1 MPEVKP
7 NFARDWVEFNDPAK
21 PEELYKCDLTWLTS
35 YWTCIYGS
43 GCCGIDADKP
53 DAGCCSDGAYYSDE
67 DDEKRTL
74 EVAKRLTRD
83 MWQYFDE
90 AQPKKA
96 KGKMQISE
104 VGLDKDRKTKKI
116 DDSCIF
122 LNRKGYTAPGFTGD
136 FGCVLHHLAQKEDIH
151 FVETKPDVCW
161 QLPIRRSF
169 EQREF
174 GEQEITVNVI
184 GEYERLAWGD
194 GGAEFDWDEDDEKRT
209 LEVAKRLTRD
219 MGQYFDEAQPKKA
232 KGKMQISEVGLDKD
246 RKTKKIDDSCI
257 FLNRKGYTAP
267 GFTGDFG
274 CVLHHLAQKE
284 DIHFV
289 ETKPDVCWQ
298 LPIRRSFEQREFGEQ
313 EITVNVI
320 GEYERLAWGDGGAE
334 FDWYCTS
341 NTEAHVGREPV
352 YLSNKVELTALM
364 GEPAYAVLK
373 MHCDNRIEAIA
384 AARKEQKK
392 RELPLF
398 VIHPATLAAGK

>member
-1 MPEVKP
+1 
-7 NFARDWVEFNDPAK
+7 
-21 PEELYKCDLTWLTS
+21 
-35 YWTCIYGS
+35 
-43 GCCGIDADKP
+43 
-53 DAGCCSDGAYYSDE
+53 
-67 DDEKRTL
+67 
-74 EVAKRLTRD
+74 

-104 VGLDKDRKTKKI
+104 VGLDKDRKTRKI

-122 LNRKGYTAPGFTGD
+122 LNRKG
-136 FGCVLHHLAQKEDIH
+136 H
-151 FVETKPDVCW
+151 
-161 QLPIRRSF
+161 S
-169 EQREF
+169 
-174 GEQEITVNVI
+174 
-184 GEYERLAWGD
+184 
-194 GGAEFDWDEDDEKRT
+194 
-209 LEVAKRLTRD
+209 
-219 MGQYFDEAQPKKA
+219 
-232 KGKMQISEVGLDKD
+232 
-246 RKTKKIDDSCI
+246 
-257 FLNRKGYTAP
+257 AP

-352 YLSNKVELTALM
+352 YVSNKVELIALM
-364 GEPAYAVLK
+364 GEAAYSVLK
-373 MHCDNRIEAIA
+373 FHCDNRMEAIL

-398 VIHPATLAAGK
+398 VIHPATIEARK